1 MKYSNNLHPRSPT
14 RIPPEGPVA
23 SVSITGAALAV
34 IPSMFT
40 LSDTW
45 LFSGGVYLTKNYH
58 TVGQIPYQSRISG
71 REEYLPVVATLVG
84 QKACLKPRCYPESDS
99 LTPLGGPRPNHSTRR
114 LPGLGNGPD
123 GYRGSYWKTNV

>member
-1 MKYSNNLHPRSPT
+1 MKYANNLHPRAPT

-23 SVSITGAALAV
+23 SVSMTGAALAV

-84 QKACLKPRCYPESDS
+84 AKGMSKAQMLPRI
-99 LTPLGGPRPNHSTRR
+99 
-114 LPGLGNGPD
+114 
-123 GYRGSYWKTNV
+123 